1 MGRIAGEMKNAISVY
16 PEEISNW
23 IKVILIWF
31 AVLAGLLSAGCAQHN
46 PAVKE
51 GKRMPPALVRVDE
64 TAPVRPARVKD
75 EPAILGLAEEQD
87 IESSKS
93 LR

>member
-1 MGRIAGEMKNAISVY
+1 
-16 PEEISNW
+16 
-23 IKVILIWF
+23 
-31 AVLAGLLSAGCAQHN
+31 
-46 PAVKE
+46 
-51 GKRMPPALVRVDE
+51 MPPALVRVDE